1 MPVMQRVQSTLSI
14 LLLLLSGLLVAV
26 GLLLFE
32 GIEVFPLVG
41 ILAVAL
47 AYNLLILWLERRGL
61 GASVVAWGRDLGNA
75 AFITLVVYYS
85 GSFTSP
91 FLVLYAVYIVASG
104 LGSGWAGTLRSLGL
118 SVVGWAVLLARFPS
132 STVEQW
138 AQIAA
143 MAGTFLALSFVVG
156 VLTQQFV
163 GASKEALKRNQEIEF
178 LQDAGRS
185 LGSSL
190 DPQRVLAATLAQV
203 NEILDVEAASLALV
217 DRETGFITFELAIG
231 GGNDAVKG
239 LRLEPGQGIV
249 GKSIADGRAVLV
261 SDVAKDRRWFKGVD
275 QVSGYQ
281 TRSLL
286 CVPLRVKGQVI
297 GALEVLNKRDGPFTD
312 DDLRLVS
319 SLSDLAAQAIEN
331 ARLHDE
337 IRQHVQNLQAA
348 YDEVRKLDDLKS
360 AFIRNVSHEL
370 RTPLAL
376 IEGYTELLLD
386 DQMGELEPEQ
396 QKAVSLV
403 ADKAAHLNRLVNDII
418 SLQTIGTM
426 GFDMERLSASAL
438 AKHAVEAVRP
448 KADKAGI
455 QLRVDA
461 KSVEE
466 QLQVDGDVRRLDQ
479 VLGHLL
485 DNAVKFSPNGG
496 LVSLSLEREAEMVVI
511 QVKDEGIGVPPDQ
524 LERVFDR
531 FYQVDGS
538 ATRYFGG
545 AGLGLALVKEVVE
558 AHGGAVWAESA
569 GIPGRGC
576 TFTLCLPAHD
586 GDLKA

>member
-1 MPVMQRVQSTLSI
+1 
-14 LLLLLSGLLVAV
+14 
-26 GLLLFE
+26 
-32 GIEVFPLVG
+32 
-41 ILAVAL
+41 
-47 AYNLLILWLERRGL
+47 
-61 GASVVAWGRDLGNA
+61 
-75 AFITLVVYYS
+75 
-85 GSFTSP
+85 
-91 FLVLYAVYIVASG
+91 
-104 LGSGWAGTLRSLGL
+104 
-118 SVVGWAVLLARFPS
+118 
-132 STVEQW
+132 
-138 AQIAA
+138 
-143 MAGTFLALSFVVG
+143 
-156 VLTQQFV
+156 
-163 GASKEALKRNQEIEF
+163 
-178 LQDAGRS
+178 
-185 LGSSL
+185 
-190 DPQRVLAATLAQV
+190 
-203 NEILDVEAASLALV
+203 
-217 DRETGFITFELAIG
+217 
-231 GGNDAVKG
+231 
-239 LRLEPGQGIV
+239 
-249 GKSIADGRAVLV
+249 V
-261 SDVAKDRRWFKGVD
+261 SDVARDRRWFKGVD

-319 SLSDLAAQAIEN
+319 SLGDLAAQAIEN

-337 IRQHVQNLQAA
+337 IRQHVQNLQMA

-396 QKAVSLV
+396 QKALSLV
-403 ADKAAHLNRLVNDII
+403 ADKASHLNRLVNDII
-418 SLQTIGTM
+418 SLQTIGAM
-426 GFDMERLSASAL
+426 GFDMELLSASAL
-438 AKHAVEAVRP
+438 AERAVDAVQP
-448 KADKAGI
+448 KADKADI
-455 QLRVDA
+455 QLRLDA
-461 KSVEE
+461 KSAEERLRVE
-466 QLQVDGDVRRLDQ
+466 GDARRLDQ

-511 QVKDEGIGVPPDQ
+511 QVKDEGIGLPPDQ

-576 TFTLCLPAHD
+576 TFTLCLPARD
-586 GDLKA
+586 GALKA

>member
-1 MPVMQRVQSTLSI
+1 MLVPRVESI
-14 LLLLLSGLLVAV
+14 LIALLLLLSGLLGLG
-26 GLLLFE
+26 GLLLL
-32 GIEVFPLVG
+32 GRVPLVP
-41 ILAVAL
+41 LAVL
-47 AYNLLILWLERRGL
+47 LLIVLLYNLSLEWMKRRGV
-61 GASVVAWGRDLGNA
+61 SEPVVRWGLYLGNLV
-75 AFITLVVYYS
+75 FITIGVCYTD
-85 GSFTSP
+85 GFTSP
-91 FLVLYAVYIVASG
+91 LFALYAVYIVAGG
-104 LGSGWAGTLRSLGL
+104 LRGGWGGTLRSLGL
-118 SVVGWAVLLARFPS
+118 CLASWVVLIALSPPASLV
-132 STVEQW
+132 QW
-138 AQIAA
+138 AQLSMLVGA
-143 MAGTFLALSFVVG
+143 FLVLSLLVG
-156 VLTQQFV
+156 ALTQRHV
-163 GASKEALKRNQEIEF
+163 GISKEALKRNQEIAF
-178 LQDAGRS
+178 LQEAGRS

-217 DRETGFITFELAIG
+217 DRETGYITFELAIG
-231 GGNDAVKG
+231 GGNDEVKG

-249 GKSIADGRAVLV
+249 GQSIAEGRAVLV
-261 SDVAKDRRWFKGVD
+261 SDVMADPRWFGGVD

-319 SLSDLAAQAIEN
+319 SFGDLAAQAIEN

-337 IRQHVQNLQAA
+337 IRRHVQNLQVA
-348 YDEVRKLDDLKS
+348 YEEVRKLDELKS

-386 DQMGELEPEQ
+386 EQMGGLQPEQ
-396 QKAVSLV
+396 QNALTLV
-403 ADKAAHLNRLVNDII
+403 ADKASHLNRLVNDII
-418 SLQTIGTM
+418 SLQTIGAM
-426 GFDMERLSASAL
+426 GFDMELLNTSAL
-438 AKHAVEAVRP
+438 ARKAVEALRP
-448 KADKAGI
+448 KADKADI
-455 QLRVDA
+455 RLELDLLSA
-461 KSVEE
+461 EE
-466 QLQVDGDVRRLDQ
+466 QLQIQGDARRLDQ

-496 LVSLSLEREAEMVVI
+496 TVSLRLEREAEMVVF
-511 QVKDEGIGVPPDQ
+511 QVMDQGIGLSRDQ

-558 AHGGAVWAESA
+558 AHGGAVWAESEGVA
-569 GIPGRGC
+569 GQGC

-586 GDLKA
+586 GESMV

>member
-1 MPVMQRVQSTLSI
+1 MPVMQRVHSILSI
-14 LLLLLSGLLVAV
+14 VLLLLSGLLVAV
-26 GLLLFE
+26 GLLLFD
-32 GIEVFPLVG
+32 GIDLFSLVG

-47 AYNLLILWLERRGL
+47 AYNFLILWLGSRGL
-61 GASVVAWGRDLGNA
+61 GAPVVAWFRDLGNA

-104 LGSGWAGTLRSLGL
+104 LGSGWAGTLRTLGF
-118 SVVGWAVLLARFPS
+118 SVVGWAVLIALFPP

-143 MAGTFLALSFVVG
+143 MVGTFLALSFVVG
-156 VLTQQFV
+156 ALTQQFV

-337 IRQHVQNLQAA
+337 IRQHVQNLQMA
-348 YDEVRKLDDLKS
+348 YDEVRKLDELKS

-396 QKAVSLV
+396 QKALSLV

-426 GFDMERLSASAL
+426 GFDMELLSASAL
-438 AKHAVEAVRP
+438 AERSVEAVRP
-448 KADKAGI
+448 KAEKAAI
-455 QLRVDA
+455 QLRLDCKA
-461 KSVEE
+461 AEE
-466 QLQVDGDVRRLDQ
+466 RLQVEGDARRLDQ
-479 VLGHLL
+479 ALGHLL

-511 QVKDEGIGVPPDQ
+511 QVKDEGIGLPPDQ

-558 AHGGAVWAESA
+558 AHGGAVWAEST
-569 GIPGRGC
+569 GIAGRGC

>member
-1 MPVMQRVQSTLSI
+1 MQRVQSALSM

-26 GLLLFE
+26 GLLLFA
-32 GIEVFPLVG
+32 GIELFPLVG

-47 AYNLLILWLERRGL
+47 AYNLLILRLERRGL

-75 AFITLVVYYS
+75 AFITLLVYYS
-85 GSFTSP
+85 GSFTSSL
-91 FLVLYAVYIVASG
+91 LVLYAVYIVASG

-118 SVVGWAVLLARFPS
+118 SVVGWAVLLALSPPS
-132 STVEQW
+132 AVEQW
-138 AQIAA
+138 ARIAA
-143 MAGTFLALSFVVG
+143 MVGSFLALSFAVG
-156 VLTQQFV
+156 ALTQRFV
-163 GASKEALKRNQEIEF
+163 GASKEALKRDREIEF

-249 GKSIADGRAVLV
+249 GRSIADGRAVLV
-261 SDVAKDRRWFKGVD
+261 SDVARDRRWFKGVD

-319 SLSDLAAQAIEN
+319 SLGDLAAQAIEN

-337 IRQHVQNLQAA
+337 IRQHVQSLQVA

-396 QKAVSLV
+396 QKALSLV

-426 GFDMERLSASAL
+426 GFDMEHLSTSAL
-438 AKHAVEAVRP
+438 AKRAVEAVRP
-448 KADKAGI
+448 KADKADI
-455 QLRVDA
+455 QLRLNTRSA
-461 KSVEE
+461 E
-466 QLQVDGDVRRLDQ
+466 QRLQVEGDARRLDQ

-496 LVSLSLEREAEMVVI
+496 LVSLSLEREADMVVI
-511 QVKDEGIGVPPDQ
+511 QVKDNGIGVPPDQ